1 MNVTVQYKCD
11 DFRAQIEK
19 DIARYSA
26 KLERWL
32 SRYDSDLL
40 VLHVSYDKHTRKRVY
55 MVNLNLNFPHSALH
69 ASAGNVEARFAV
81 RHAFD
86 ELETQVSKQQSLLRR
101 DYEWKRKRLRNPA
114 SAEV

>member
-32 SRYDSDLL
+32 SRYDSDGLD
-40 VLHVSYDKHTRKRVY
+40 LHASFDKHARKRVY
-55 MVNLNLNFPHSALH
+55 LVNLNLNFPHATLH
-69 ASAGNVEARFAV
+69 ASAGNAEARFAV
-81 RHAFD
+81 RRAFD
-86 ELETQVSKQQSLLRR
+86 ELETQVKKQQSLLRH
-101 DYEWKRKRLRNPA
+101 DYEWKRKRLRNPV
-114 SAEV
+114 SAEA